1 MEKEPGQENCHG
13 KMEKNLLESFKK
25 TFKLV
30 KVNTNFHLVIT
41 TLQVG
46 IKAFVMALLPTSILI
61 LER

>member
-1 MEKEPGQENCHG
+1 MEKEPGQENCLG
-13 KMEKNLLESFKK
+13 KTEKNLQESFKK

-46 IKAFVMALLPTSILI
+46 IKGFVMAQLHISILT